1 VILFTE
7 KYCLTGELIFMR
19 YLIVILRDKNL
30 IIDKFHVDIGVSL
43 IKGECVSIR
52 TLLVGK
58 LPSSKL
64 VNFD

>member
-1 VILFTE
+1 
-7 KYCLTGELIFMR
+7 MR